1 MRTTKKE
8 TFSLMFYI
16 KKTKLLK
23 NGEAPICLRISVKC
37 QYAEIMIKRS
47 IPVNL
52 WDQKKENS
60 KGKAY
65 TDKELNHYLD
75 SVKARVYLIQRELE
89 TECKQVTAMA
99 IRDRYNGKGDS
110 FKTLVEIYEEHNAQC
125 RKLIGID
132 FTESTVDKFDT
143 SLSHL
148 KEFMEHDYRRNDI
161 PLFEIDNKF
170 VKDFEI
176 YLKTVRGCQ
185 HNSSLKHLKNL
196 KKVIRIAQ
204 ANGWIKKDPFFGIK
218 FSYEDTGIEF
228 LTREELETIANKEF
242 AIPRLAQVRD
252 IFVFCCFTALAFI
265 DVKQLSKEHIIKD
278 NEGNLWINKDRQK
291 TGVMCNVPVLPIAAQ
306 ILKKYESHPECNKK
320 GVLLPVLSN
329 QKMNSY
335 LKEIADLCG
344 ITKNLSTHLARHT
357 AATVVF
363 LANEVKIENVA
374 RILGHRKLQMTQ
386 HYAKVLDS
394 SIMRD
399 MASVKNSF
407 TSIMSN
413 NAVISENP

>member
-1 MRTTKKE
+1 
-8 TFSLMFYI
+8 
-16 KKTKLLK
+16 
-23 NGEAPICLRISVKC
+23 
-37 QYAEIMIKRS
+37 
-47 IPVNL
+47 
-52 WDQKKENS
+52 
-60 KGKAY
+60 
-65 TDKELNHYLD
+65 
-75 SVKARVYLIQRELE
+75 
-89 TECKQVTAMA
+89 MA
-99 IRDRYNGKGDS
+99 IRDRYNGKGDN
-110 FKTLVEIYEEHNAQC
+110 FKTLVEIYKEHNAQC

-204 ANGWIKKDPFFGIK
+204 ANGWVKKDPFYGVK

-228 LTREELETIANKEF
+228 LTREELETIINKEF
-242 AIPRLAQVRD
+242 TIPRLAQVRD

-306 ILKKYESHPECNKK
+306 ILKKYEFHPECLKNE
-320 GVLLPVLSN
+320 VLLPVLSN

-344 ITKNLSTHLARHT
+344 ITKKLSTHVARHT

-399 MASVKNSF
+399 MSSVKNSF
-407 TSIMSN
+407 ASMMGT
-413 NAVISENP
+413 NAITAEQQQ

>member
-1 MRTTKKE
+1 MKTE
-8 TFSLMFYI
+8 TRSTFNLMFYV

-23 NGEAPICLRISVKC
+23 NGEAPICLRITVNR
-37 QYAEIMIKRS
+37 QYAEVMVKRS
-47 IPVNL
+47 IPANL
-52 WDQKKENS
+52 WDQKKEYS

-65 TDKELNHYLD
+65 SDRELNHYLD
-75 SVKARVYLIQRELE
+75 SVKARVYLLQRELE
-89 TECKQVTAMA
+89 TEGRQVTAMA
-99 IRDRYNGKGDS
+99 IRDRYNGRDEAS
-110 FKTLVEIYEEHNAQC
+110 KTLVQIYNDHNAQC
-125 RKLIGID
+125 RKLIGRD
-132 FTESTVDKFDT
+132 YTEATVDKFDT

-148 KEFMEHDYRRNDI
+148 KEFMMHDYRREDI
-161 PLFEIDNKF
+161 PLFEVDNRF
-170 VKDFEI
+170 VRDFEVW
-176 YLKTVRGCQ
+176 LKTVRGCQ

-218 FSYEDTGIEF
+218 FSYEDTGVNF
-228 LTREELETIANKEF
+228 LTREELEIITNKEF
-242 AIPRLAQVRD
+242 SIPRLAQVRD

-265 DVKQLSKEHIIKD
+265 DVKQLGREHIIKD
-278 NEGNLWINKDRQK
+278 NEGNRWINKDRQK
-291 TGVMCNVPVLPIAAQ
+291 TGVMCNVPLLPIAEQ
-306 ILKKYESHPECNKK
+306 ILKKYESHPECVKK

-344 ITKNLSTHLARHT
+344 IEKQLSTHVARHT

-363 LANEVKIENVA
+363 LANQVTIENVA

-399 MASVKNSF
+399 MSAVKDNFAAMMAS
-407 TSIMSN
+407 
-413 NAVISENP
+413 NAVIAV